1 MGQKGSNS
9 DRRLGREKSLVE
21 RELGV
26 LNFPHPASYTHSLLV
41 PASVSQNIILFPI
54 LSPCSPLG
62 KHQGTIV
69 EKVNQDCNP
78 HKKECSCKMRN
89 GKTTINHAIS

>member
-21 RELGV
+21 RVLGA
-26 LNFPHPASYTHSLLV
+26 LNFPHPTSYTRSLLF
-41 PASVSQNIILFPI
+41 PANVLQNIILFPRG
-54 LSPCSPLG
+54 CSPLG

-69 EKVNQDCNP
+69 EKANQDCNP
-78 HKKECSCKMRN
+78 QQKECRCKIRMA
-89 GKTTINHAIS
+89 KQQ